1 MIEKTKSR
9 NVQCGALAC
18 LTKIIV
24 NCPDDILFEKFEEIT
39 DKMCEIVKTKHFVAH
54 QQFLESLISLIFH
67 IQIDFK
73 YYYEKFLPYLIEQI
87 QKSKDAQTKRV
98 AIDALYSI
106 GAHLKDEI
114 VGHIEELLPI
124 LNVCRVDKN
133 QPVRAA
139 AQETIKLFKELKE
152 QKHNQSFDD

>member
-1 MIEKTKSR
+1 
-9 NVQCGALAC
+9 
-18 LTKIIV
+18 
-24 NCPDDILFEKFEEIT
+24 
-39 DKMCEIVKTKHFVAH
+39 MCEIVRSKNFLAH

-87 QKSKDAQTKRV
+87 QKSKDAQTTRV

-106 GAHLKDEI
+106 GAHLKEEI
-114 VGHIEELLPI
+114 VSHIDDLLPI

-133 QPVRAA
+133 
-139 AQETIKLFKELKE
+139 
-152 QKHNQSFDD
+152 